1 LDGDK
6 LWFPLYRVFPV
17 LLSLRVPSL
26 DLSLSLCPMPGLSKN
41 ANALQLMEPH
51 RVPCKL
57 IASFKIE
64 MKIPVKLEVLK
75 LDFMFVWSLPEGF

>member
-1 LDGDK
+1 
-6 LWFPLYRVFPV
+6 
-17 LLSLRVPSL
+17 
-26 DLSLSLCPMPGLSKN
+26 MPGLSKN